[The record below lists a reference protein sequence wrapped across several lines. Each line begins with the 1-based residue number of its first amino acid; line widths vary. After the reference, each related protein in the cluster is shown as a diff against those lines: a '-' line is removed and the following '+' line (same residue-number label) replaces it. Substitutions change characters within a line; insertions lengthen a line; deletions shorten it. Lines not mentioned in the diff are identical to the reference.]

1 MFRLARAC
9 PARLEVAHPLTSCD
23 DRVHGTLQALRW
35 SLGPSWSH
43 WALALSAMILTA
55 TASMV
60 AQAPAPAA
68 QRDLDPAIVRTG
80 AGLFRERCAECHGA
94 DAKGVAGHDLTQ
106 LWASGATDERV
117 FQTIRAGVPNTLM
130 PSSTAP
136 DDELWALVDLSAQP
150 ERRAPRPARP
160 RAATPRTANGFS
172 GRRAAAV
179 TR

>member
-1 MFRLARAC
+1 M
-9 PARLEVAHPLTSCD
+9 
-23 DRVHGTLQALRW
+23 
-35 SLGPSWSH
+35 
-43 WALALSAMILTA
+43 
-55 TASMV
+55 
-60 AQAPAPAA
+60 
-68 QRDLDPAIVRTG
+68 VRTG

-136 DDELWALVDLSAQP
+136 DDELRALVTYLRSLNGT
-150 ERRAPRPARP
+150 RRGRARP
-160 RAATPRTANGFS
+160 RAETPTTANGFS
-172 GRRAAAV
+172 GPRAAPA

>member
-1 MFRLARAC
+1 M
-9 PARLEVAHPLTSCD
+9 
-23 DRVHGTLQALRW
+23 
-35 SLGPSWSH
+35 
-43 WALALSAMILTA
+43 
-55 TASMV
+55 
-60 AQAPAPAA
+60 
-68 QRDLDPAIVRTG
+68 VRTG

-136 DDELWALVDLSAQP
+136 DDELRALVAYLRSLNGSA
-150 ERRAPRPARP
+150 AAGGTARE
-160 RAATPRTANGFS
+160 TPTTANGFS
-172 GRRAAAV
+172 GRRAEPA